1 MVAPLPPEDGSS
13 FWCWLRESVH
23 EAFILMLLKKLF
35 QEQGLL
41 TRHSMDVCRGTPLEV
56 RRYDT
61 LKTLG
66 LQLPPP
72 PQRFQVQELDFWN
85 AESFESFYRLLEKT
99 TGRSQV
105 EELKR
110 SQKKAIPW
118 HPSSTNVGF
127 LSWLRSDSLQKHA

>member
-35 QEQGLL
+35 Q
-41 TRHSMDVCRGTPLEV
+41 
-56 RRYDT
+56 
-61 LKTLG
+61 G